1 MRDNSSFSPKGAL
14 LVALAALCWGVSG
27 GLGGLLIED
36 GWDAPMVSFY
46 RGAVGL
52 LIVGVY
58 FLLRPRGSG
67 LSRPWLWFWAA
78 LAGLGVAG
86 NFTFYFLSIDEG
98 SVAVAATL
106 MYSAPVFVYL
116 VAFGLKLERSTP
128 AKWMAIALVMLG
140 IVLLTRLYNVDAG
153 KVTAVGIGYGLLAGL
168 SYSVFIYG
176 FKYAAA
182 HGSPQAIL
190 SIALF
195 CAVAILL
202 ALSDTT
208 QTVAVLNAPQWW
220 MFALLGVLGAG
231 LSFAFYVVGLKRTAP
246 TLAAI
251 VAMVEPVT
259 ASLFGVLVLGETLA
273 LPQILGLVL
282 ILATV
287 TGLSLYSNLRR

>member
-1 MRDNSSFSPKGAL
+1 MRDNSSFSLTGAL
-14 LVALAALCWGVSG
+14 LVALAALCWGISG
-27 GLGGLLIED
+27 GLAGLLIED
-36 GWDAPMVSFY
+36 GWNAAVVSFY

-58 FLLRPRGSG
+58 FLLRPRDSG
-67 LSRPWLWFWAA
+67 LGRPRLWFWAA

-116 VAFGLKLERSTP
+116 VAFGFKLERPTP

-153 KVTAVGIGYGLLAGL
+153 KVTAAGIGYGLLAGL

>member
-1 MRDNSSFSPKGAL
+1 MRDNSSFSPTGAL
-14 LVALAALCWGVSG
+14 LVALAALCWGISG

-36 GWDAPMVSFY
+36 GWNAAVVSFY

-58 FLLRPRGSG
+58 FLLRPRDSG
-67 LSRPWLWFWAA
+67 LRHPRLWFWAA

-116 VAFGLKLERSTP
+116 VAFGFKLERPTP

-153 KVTAVGIGYGLLAGL
+153 KVTAAGIGFGLLAGL

-182 HGSPQAIL
+182 YGSPQAIL
-190 SIALF
+190 SIALGG
-195 CAVAILL
+195 AVAILL
-202 ALSDTT
+202 CTSDTA
-208 QTVAVLNAPQWW
+208 QAVAVLHAPQWW

-231 LSFAFYVVGLKRTAP
+231 LSFAFYVIGLKRTAP

-259 ASLFGVLVLGETLA
+259 ASLFGVLVLAETLA

>member
-1 MRDNSSFSPKGAL
+1 MRSGQSVPGAGL
-14 LVALAALCWGVSG
+14 VLVALAALCWGVSG
-27 GLGGLLIED
+27 GIAGILIEQ
-36 GWDAPMVSFY
+36 GWDASVVSFY
-46 RGAVGL
+46 RAAVGL
-52 LIVGVY
+52 LMVGAYLVI
-58 FLLRPRGSG
+58 RPGGSG
-67 LSRPWLWFWAA
+67 MRHPRLWLWAV

-86 NFTFYFLSIDEG
+86 NFSFYFLSIDEG

-116 VAFGLKLERSTP
+116 VAFGFNLERPTP

-153 KVTAVGIGYGLLAGL
+153 KVTAAGIGFGLLAGL

-176 FKYAAA
+176 FKFAAG
-182 HGSPQAIL
+182 HGSPQAVL
-190 SIALF
+190 VIALSF
-195 CAVAILL
+195 AVVILL
-202 ALSDTT
+202 MVSDTT
-208 QTVAVLNAPQWW
+208 QAMAVLNATRWW
-220 MFALLGVLGAG
+220 MFGLLGVLGAG
-231 LSFAFYVVGLKRTAP
+231 LSFAFYVVGLGRTAP

-273 LPQILGLVL
+273 PPQILGLVL

>member
-1 MRDNSSFSPKGAL
+1 MPGVGL
-14 LVALAALCWGVSG
+14 VLVALAALCWGVSG
-27 GLGGLLIED
+27 GIAGILIEQ
-36 GWDAPMVSFY
+36 GWDASVVSFY
-46 RGAVGL
+46 RAAVGL
-52 LIVGVY
+52 VLVGVY
-58 FLLRPRGSG
+58 LAIRPGGSG
-67 LSRPWLWFWAA
+67 MGQPRLWLWAV

-86 NFTFYFLSIDEG
+86 NFTFYFLSIAEG
-98 SVAVAATL
+98 GVAVAATL

-116 VAFGLKLERSTP
+116 VAFGLKLEPATP
-128 AKWMAIALVMLG
+128 VKWFSIALVMLG

-153 KVTAVGIGYGLLAGL
+153 EVTAAGIGFGLLAGL

-176 FKYAAA
+176 FKYATT

-195 CAVAILL
+195 SAVVILL
-202 ALSDTT
+202 GASDTT
-208 QTVAVLNAPQWW
+208 QSVAVLSAQRWW
-220 MFALLGVLGAG
+220 LFALLGVLGAG

-273 LPQILGLVL
+273 PLQILGLVL
-282 ILATV
+282 ILVTV

>member
-1 MRDNSSFSPKGAL
+1 MRSGQTVPGVGL
-14 LVALAALCWGVSG
+14 VLVALAALCWGVSG
-27 GLGGLLIED
+27 GIAGILIEQ
-36 GWDAPMVSFY
+36 GWDASVVSFY
-46 RGAVGL
+46 RAAVGL
-52 LIVGVY
+52 VLVGVY
-58 FLLRPRGSG
+58 LAIRPGGSG
-67 LSRPWLWFWAA
+67 MGQPRLWLWAV

-86 NFTFYFLSIDEG
+86 NFTFYFLSIAEG
-98 SVAVAATL
+98 GVAVAATL

-116 VAFGLKLERSTP
+116 VAFGLKLEPATP
-128 AKWMAIALVMLG
+128 VKWFSIALVMLG

-153 KVTAVGIGYGLLAGL
+153 EVTAAGIGFGLLAGL

-176 FKYAAA
+176 FKYATT

-195 CAVAILL
+195 SAVVILL
-202 ALSDTT
+202 GASDTT
-208 QTVAVLNAPQWW
+208 QSVAVLSAQRWW
-220 MFALLGVLGAG
+220 LFALLGVLGAG

-273 LPQILGLVL
+273 PLQILGLVL
-282 ILATV
+282 ILVTV

>member
-1 MRDNSSFSPKGAL
+1 MRSGQSVPGAGL
-14 LVALAALCWGVSG
+14 VLVALAALCWGVSG
-27 GLGGLLIED
+27 GIAGILIEQ
-36 GWDAPMVSFY
+36 GWDASVVSFY
-46 RGAVGL
+46 RAAVGL
-52 LIVGVY
+52 VLVGVY
-58 FLLRPRGSG
+58 LAIRPGGSG
-67 LSRPWLWFWAA
+67 MGHPRLWLRAV

-86 NFTFYFLSIDEG
+86 NFSFYFLSIAEG
-98 SVAVAATL
+98 GVAVAATL

-116 VAFGLKLERSTP
+116 VAFGLKLEPATP
-128 AKWMAIALVMLG
+128 VKWFSIALVMLG

-153 KVTAVGIGYGLLAGL
+153 EVTAAGIGFGLLAGL

-176 FKYAAA
+176 FKYATT

-195 CAVAILL
+195 SAVVILL
-202 ALSDTT
+202 GASDTT
-208 QTVAVLNAPQWW
+208 QSVAVLSAQRWW
-220 MFALLGVLGAG
+220 LFALLGVLGAG

-273 LPQILGLVL
+273 PLQILGLVL
-282 ILATV
+282 ILVTV